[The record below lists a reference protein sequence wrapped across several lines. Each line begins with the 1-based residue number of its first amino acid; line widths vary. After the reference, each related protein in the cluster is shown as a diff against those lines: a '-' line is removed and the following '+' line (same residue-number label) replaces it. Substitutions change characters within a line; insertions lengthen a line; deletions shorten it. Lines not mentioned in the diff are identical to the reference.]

1 MTPRQF
7 HLLWGRHR
15 EDIMHREMI
24 AAFTTAAIINHS
36 LYRPEEPVQPKD
48 FMPNYSA
55 PTAPQPK
62 ANPVAEGELADYR
75 SKRAHISALLKK
87 YKATGK
93 ADPYL
98 IKIGLVANG

>member
-1 MTPRQF
+1 MTPKQF

-15 EDIMHREMI
+15 EDIMHREMVQ
-24 AAFTTAAIINHS
+24 AFTTAAIINHS
-36 LYRPEEPVQPKD
+36 LCRPEEPVQPKD
-48 FMPNYSA
+48 FMPNFA
-55 PTAPQPK
+55 P
-62 ANPVAEGELADYR
+62 PVRKQEGPPIPPEVRGAFEA
-75 SKRAHISALLKK
+75 KRAKISRLLKQ